1 MRTVKTSLGA
11 TANHDEVIALLAE
24 FPLRVLVHPFAS
36 SGDDAKDGSEG
47 AAE

>member
-1 MRTVKTSLGA
+1 MRTVKTSSGA

-24 FPLRVLVHPFAS
+24 VRMRVLVHPFAS
-36 SGDDAKDGSEG
+36 SSDDAKDGSEG